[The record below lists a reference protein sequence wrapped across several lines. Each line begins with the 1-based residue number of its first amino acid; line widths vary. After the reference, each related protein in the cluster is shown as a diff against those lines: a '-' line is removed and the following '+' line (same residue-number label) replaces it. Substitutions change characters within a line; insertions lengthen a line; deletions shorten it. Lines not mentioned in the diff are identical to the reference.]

1 MRALLLTLSLVTAS
15 SPLQAQLRPRS
26 DSLPRELVTALMGG
40 SMGGPAIDIQ
50 AGLADSALP
59 ADLFKDAL
67 LLGFGDFRGTVMTV
81 AYFPYAP
88 QPTIDSIRAR
98 LVAAGWMAA
107 PDAPN
112 AERGF
117 TGSYGPNPI
126 AVCHRESVVVPTVR
140 VRNLSRT
147 LAVISRQISSAAV
160 EMTCGPRNTEEVPV
174 RSMRSGAANTP
185 LPSLPPPP
193 GMDAH
198 MQGSSGMADG
208 NRAVEMNTSLMGDVP
223 LVDMVAHYERLFTAA
238 SWRKVEQVMSK
249 SIALMTFEITTVTGE
264 RWHCAFSVNVP
275 VQGAADLRL
284 SVRRL

>member
-1 MRALLLTLSLVTAS
+1 
-15 SPLQAQLRPRS
+15 
-26 DSLPRELVTALMGG
+26 MGG

-67 LLGFGDFRGTVMTV
+67 LLGYGDFRGTVMTV

-117 TGSYGPNPI
+117 TSSYGPNPMA
-126 AVCHRESVVVPTVR
+126 AVCNRESVVVPTVR

-147 LAVISRQISSAAV
+147 LAVISRQVSSAAV
-160 EMTCGPRNTEEVPV
+160 E
-174 RSMRSGAANTP
+174 
-185 LPSLPPPP
+185 
-193 GMDAH
+193 
-198 MQGSSGMADG
+198 
-208 NRAVEMNTSLMGDVP
+208 
-223 LVDMVAHYERLFTAA
+223 
-238 SWRKVEQVMSK
+238 
-249 SIALMTFEITTVTGE
+249 
-264 RWHCAFSVNVP
+264 
-275 VQGAADLRL
+275 
-284 SVRRL
+284 